1 MERRIGT
8 ISIIISDNNSVASVN
23 SLLSEFSENILARQG
38 LPLRDKG
45 FNIITIIM
53 EATTDEIN
61 ALTGKLGRLT
71 GVSAKS
77 FCASCTK

>member
-8 ISIIISDNNSVASVN
+8 ISIIISDSNSVVSVN
-23 SLLSEFSENILARQG
+23 SLLSEFAENILARQG

-45 FNIITIIM
+45 ISIITIII
-53 EATTDEIN
+53 EATTDQIN
-61 ALTGKLGRLT
+61 ALTGKLGRIE

-77 FCASCTK
+77 FCASCK